1 MIVKVEHAGLVL
13 ALRRLESLADRI
25 DAQARLAGQ
34 GTPIGLPSLSVLPA
48 KARWMRD
55 QVPDLEQLA
64 ALALLLDTEG
74 TGSVTFESPGS
85 EWDVQAMFDNVVAQR
100 FGPDFQ
106 ESTGLS
112 DDQFRDLML
121 TFGSVGQTGLPAD
134 SGIMSASD
142 LRDLIIANPDL
153 ARALTTLRPRFGTGP
168 EGTLAG
174 LVTDA
179 IVAPGGA
186 DELHE
191 QRRLDAR
198 NLFEGLGGEQ
208 ASILAMMFPST
219 VGNLAGVPFDQRA
232 DANTVRIVVAL
243 EDEQGELGD
252 LRDQHE
258 HNQHDWDFLGLNND
272 DLDGPIGTS
281 EDLVDLYES
290 ILRDDRQILYFDPSG
305 DGAMAELHGPIDS
318 RTDNVGVLVP
328 GTTAELSNFDSNA
341 RRSQTFSDNDPTG
354 GLSMITWMGGDLPDS
369 IVQDAPF
376 ANYAVDLG
384 PGLADFSHDV
394 RLEIERSGADS
405 NTQVTYAGHS
415 YGGAVVGRSELHGL
429 DADRVMHIESAG
441 MGHDIQDTDDLPS
454 TQSGVDRYSMT
465 APGDV
470 IGDIQ
475 GTQLGDNVGHGA
487 DPDEFEGTTRL
498 DTGNKVDG
506 SPNTGVS
513 SHTTV
518 FEVGSDAWN
527 NMYEVFT
534 GGTVETYRSPH
545 YEYVGST
552 YGVSSYQDGWNDD
565 GERIDIE

>member
-25 DAQARLAGQ
+25 DSRVRSAEQ

-55 QVPDLEQLA
+55 QVPDLERLA
-64 ALALLLDTEG
+64 ALALLLDTG
-74 TGSVTFESPGS
+74 AAGSVTFETTGS
-85 EWDVQAMFDNVVAQR
+85 EWDVQTMFDSVVAQR

-106 ESTGLS
+106 ASTGLS

-121 TFGSVGQTGLPAD
+121 TFGSVGQADLPAD
-134 SGIMSASD
+134 SGIMSAND
-142 LRDLIIANPDL
+142 LRQLIIANPDL
-153 ARALTTLRPRFGTGP
+153 ARALTSLRPRPGAGP

-179 IVAPGGA
+179 FVAPGGA

-198 NLFEGLGGEQ
+198 DLFEGLGPDQ

-219 VGNLAGVPFDQRA
+219 VGNLPGVPFDQRA

-243 EDEQGELGD
+243 EDEQGELDD

-258 HNQHDWDFLGLNND
+258 HNQGDWDFLGRNND
-272 DLDGPIGTS
+272 DLDGPIGES
-281 EDLVDLYES
+281 EELIDLYES

-305 DGAMAELHGPIDS
+305 DGAMAELHSPIGPG
-318 RTDNVGVLVP
+318 TDNVGVLVP
-328 GTTAELSNFDSNA
+328 GTTAELSNFDGNA
-341 RRSQTFSDNDPTG
+341 ARSRTFSDNDPTG
-354 GLSMITWMGGDLPDS
+354 GLSMITWMGGDVPDS
-369 IVQDAPF
+369 ILKDAPF
-376 ANYAVDLG
+376 ANYSVDLG

-394 RLEIERSGADS
+394 RLEIDRAGSDA
-405 NTQVTYAGHS
+405 QVTYAGHS
-415 YGGAVVGRSELHGL
+415 YGGAVVGRSELSGL
-429 DADRVMHIESAG
+429 DADRVLHIESAG
-441 MGHDIQDTDDLPS
+441 MGHDVEDADDLPTS
-454 TQSGVDRYSMT
+454 QFGIDRYSMT
-465 APGDV
+465 APGDI

-475 GTQLGDNVGHGA
+475 GTQLGDNIGHGA

-498 DTGNKVDG
+498 DTGDKVDG
-506 SPNTGVS
+506 SPNTGLN

-518 FEVGSDAWN
+518 FEVRSDAWR
-527 NMYEVFT
+527 NMFEVLT

-545 YEYVGST
+545 YEYVRST
-552 YGVSSYQDGWNDD
+552 YGVTSYQDGWNDD

>member
-13 ALRRLESLADRI
+13 ALRRLESLADRL
-25 DAQARLAGQ
+25 AARTNSAVQ
-34 GTPIGLPSLSVLPA
+34 GTPIGLPSLSALPA

-64 ALALLLDTEG
+64 ALALLLDTG
-74 TGSVTFESPGS
+74 ATGSVTFETAGS
-85 EWDVQAMFDNVVAQR
+85 EWDVQTMFDSVVAQR

-112 DDQFRDLML
+112 EDEFRDLML
-121 TFGSVGQTGLPAD
+121 TFGSVGQTDLPAD
-134 SGIMSASD
+134 SGIMSAD
-142 LRDLIIANPDL
+142 GLRELIIANPDL
-153 ARALTTLRPRFGTGP
+153 ARALTSLSPRPGSGP

-174 LVTDA
+174 LLTDA
-179 IVAPGGA
+179 FVAPGGA
-186 DELHE
+186 GELHE

-198 NLFEGLGGEQ
+198 DLFEGLGGEQ

-219 VGNLAGVPFDQRA
+219 VGNLSGVPFEQRA

-243 EDEQGELGD
+243 EDEQGELDD

-258 HNQHDWDFLGLNND
+258 HNQGDWDFLGRNND
-272 DLDGPIGTS
+272 DLEGPIGTS
-281 EDLVDLYES
+281 EDLIDLYES

-305 DGAMAELHGPIDS
+305 DGAMAELHDPIGPG
-318 RTDNVGVLVP
+318 TDNVGVLVP

-341 RRSQTFSDNDPTG
+341 DRSRRFSDNDPDG
-354 GLSMITWMGGDLPDS
+354 RLSMITWMGGDLPDS

-394 RLEIERSGADS
+394 RLEVERAGSDA
-405 NTQVTYAGHS
+405 QVTYAGHS

-441 MGHDIQDTDDLPS
+441 MGHDVEDADDLPS
-454 TQSGVDRYSMT
+454 SQSGVDRYSMT
-465 APGDV
+465 APGDI
-470 IGDIQ
+470 IGETQ
-475 GTQLGDNVGHGA
+475 GTQVGDNIGHGA

-498 DTGNKVDG
+498 HTGDKVDG
-506 SPNTGVS
+506 SLNTGLN

-518 FEVGSDAWN
+518 FEVGSDAWE
-527 NMYEVFT
+527 NMYEVFI
-534 GGTVETYRSPH
+534 GGTVDTYRSPH
-545 YEYVGST
+545 YEYVRST

-565 GERIDIE
+565 GDRIDIE